1 MPIILTDSE
10 TNGVEVLPGWATIYD
25 VLIAIK
31 QLEANRAR
39 FRKENR
45 PDRKSYYVP
54 NGKPRGRPKKA
65 VPPND
70 ENEPIHSG
78 PSADS

>member
-1 MPIILTDSE
+1 MPLILTDSE
-10 TNGVEVLPGWATIYD
+10 SNKVEELPAWATIYD

-54 NGKPRGRPKKA
+54 NGKPRGRPKKNPA
-65 VPPND
+65 PAT
-70 ENEPIHSG
+70 EPA
-78 PSADS
+78 PSDS